1 MWFNNSSLKD
11 EGDLM
16 NSKVL
21 VTGVAGFIGSH
32 LAESLLNLGYQV
44 VGLDNFDDFY
54 LPAVKRENIRTLDN
68 EDRFCMIEGDIRDT
82 DLLTRIFSEHDISL
96 VAHLAARAGV
106 RPSLQNPVLYQD
118 VNIRGTINLL
128 EASRTYGV
136 KQFVFTSSSSVY
148 GLNSKVPFHENDK
161 VDYPTS
167 PYATSKAAAE
177 LYCRTYNHLYG
188 LPVIVLRLFTV
199 YGPRQRPE
207 MAIHMF
213 TKMIDSGEEIPVFGN
228 GTSKRDYTYV
238 SDIID
243 GILHA
248 LISRN
253 QGFEIFN
260 LGDSHPVSLEYLVNL
275 IEEALGKKAK
285 INRLPMPPGDMPIT
299 FAEISKAREALDY
312 QPKISIEEGVPL
324 FVQWILTNKGVAA

>member
-1 MWFNNSSLKD
+1 
-11 EGDLM
+11 M

-21 VTGVAGFIGSH
+21 VTGAAGFIGSH
-32 LAESLLNLGYQV
+32 LAERLLGLGYQV

-54 LPAVKRENIRTLDN
+54 PPALKRKNISALNT
-68 EDRFCMIEGDIRDT
+68 EEGFCMIEGDIRDT
-82 DLLTRIFSEHDISL
+82 DLLTRIFSEHNISL

-128 EASRTYGV
+128 ETSRTCGV

-148 GLNSKVPFHENDK
+148 GLNSKVPFNENDK
-161 VDYPTS
+161 IDHPTS
-167 PYATSKAAAE
+167 PYAVSKAAAE

-188 LPVIVLRLFTV
+188 MPVKVLRLFTV

-207 MAIHMF
+207 MAIHLF
-213 TKMIDSGEEIPVFGN
+213 TRMIDSGEEVSVFGN
-228 GTSKRDYTYV
+228 GTSTRDYTYV

-243 GILHA
+243 GIQKA
-248 LISRN
+248 LTSQN

-260 LGDSHPVSLEYLVNL
+260 LGDSNPIVLERLIYL
-275 IEEALGKKAK
+275 IEESLGKKAK
-285 INRLPMPPGDMPIT
+285 IKRLPMQPEEMPVT
-299 FAEISKAREALDY
+299 YAEISKAQAALAY
-312 QPKISIEEGVPL
+312 QPKIGIEEGIRL
-324 FVQWILTNKGVAA
+324 FVQWYLRNKEVTS